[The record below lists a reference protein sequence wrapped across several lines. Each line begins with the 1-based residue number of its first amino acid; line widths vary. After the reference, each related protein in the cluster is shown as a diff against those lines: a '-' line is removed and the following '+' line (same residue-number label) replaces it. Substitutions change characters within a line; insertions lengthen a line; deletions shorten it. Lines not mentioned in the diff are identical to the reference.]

1 LAAIGAGLEMFED
14 DLSVAPAKLQ
24 QRALYGQIQRT
35 FLPRL

>member
-1 LAAIGAGLEMFED
+1 LAAIGAGIEVFEE

-24 QRALYGQIQRT
+24 QRAFYGQIQRT